1 MKNPYQILGVS
12 PDASDAEVKKAYH
25 GLAKKYH
32 PDKYRDSDL
41 AEVAAEKM
49 KEVNA
54 AYEEIQKMR
63 AGGSQNQS
71 SGGYGS
77 YTGQSTYTGQGAEL
91 YARVR
96 QLINVRR
103 LVEAEQI
110 LAGVD
115 AGDRGAEWHFL
126 MGCVAAGKGFYVD
139 AQNYFDTAC
148 GMDPSNAEYRNAQQ
162 MLRNRSAQF
171 GGGSSMRGCSVCDVC
186 AGLMCLDCLCDCC

>member
-12 PDASDAEVKKAYH
+12 PDASDAEIKKAYH

-41 AEVAAEKM
+41 ADLAAEKM

-63 AGGSQNQS
+63 AGGAKNQS
-71 SGGYGS
+71 SGGNGT
-77 YTGQSTYTGQGAEL
+77 YTGQSTYTGQGAET
-91 YARVR
+91 YNHVR
-96 QLINVRR
+96 QLINARR
-103 LVEAEQI
+103 LAEAEQV

-115 AGDRGAEWHFL
+115 VGDRGAEWNFL
-126 MGCVAAGKGFYVD
+126 MGCVAAGKGFYMD

-148 GMDPSNAEYRNAQQ
+148 GMDPNNAEYRNAQQ
-162 MLRNRSAQF
+162 MIRNRSAQY
-171 GGGSSMRGCSVCDVC
+171 GRGSSMGGCSVCDLC